1 MKTDDIQR
9 RLASWFAGKLPDAHD
24 VRIEG
29 LDRLEFGHSAE
40 TLLFTICWHAHGAD
54 RRQDVVLRLRPPPPG
69 LLEPY
74 NLRRQFEILRA
85 LEATPVRSPRALW
98 LEGTGAVL
106 GREFYVMERLA
117 GTVYERSVPHELEA
131 DPQRIRR
138 MSESMVEQIAA
149 IHTVDLRATGLDAIG
164 DGRGYLDREL
174 QHWAGEIRRV
184 QRGPLPALERLLK
197 ALRAL
202 QPEQCPKIT
211 LVHGDPKPGNFA
223 FQSDRVSGV
232 LDWEMATV
240 GDPLADIGWA
250 EITWRMPSSF
260 TARPASLSAD
270 ELVARYEDLTGIGVR
285 HRHWYRAFQGLKIA
299 VIMLVG
305 AMLFDDGFTDDL
317 RMAEM
322 GYGVHPF
329 TRDALRDLGVDEELD
344 SGPVT
349 AREERIAAVRRR
361 TSHQV

>member
-9 RLASWFAGKLPDAHD
+9 RLTSWLAGQLPDAQH

-40 TLLFTICWHAHGAD
+40 TLLFTICWRAHAAE
-54 RRQDVVLRLRPPPPG
+54 RRQDVVLRLRPPAPG

-85 LEATPVRSPRALW
+85 LESTPVRSPRALW
-98 LEGTGAVL
+98 FEGSGAVL

-149 IHTVDLRATGLDAIG
+149 IHTLDLRATGLDAIA

-174 QHWAGEIRRV
+174 QHLAAEIRRV
-184 QRGPLPALERLLK
+184 QRAPLPALERLVK
-197 ALRAL
+197 ALRDL

-223 FQSDRVSGV
+223 FQGDQVSGV
-232 LDWEMATV
+232 FDWEMATI
-240 GDPLADIGWA
+240 GDPLADLGWA

-260 TARPASLSAD
+260 TTRPASLSTD
-270 ELVARYEDLTGIGVR
+270 ELAARYQELTGISVR
-285 HRHWYRAFQGLKIA
+285 HRQWYRAFQGLKIA
-299 VIMLVG
+299 VILLVG
-305 AMLFDDGFTDDL
+305 AMLFDAGFTDDL

-329 TRDALRDLGVDEELD
+329 TRDALRDLGMDEELD

-349 AREERIAAVRRR
+349 AREERVAAVRRR
-361 TSHQV
+361 MSQV